1 MPIQTVAISNTFNE
15 LRVATNSVI
24 DEVNNLSNG
33 VGNIII
39 DSITANTY
47 VGVSSNLN
55 ISGNTGSDV
64 VSLTSETLRVV
75 GTNGITTNINS
86 SSNTISVD
94 LGSSLSL
101 STLALTG
108 ATANTFDITGGI
120 RLNGTTTGYVGLQVA
135 TSGTNQTYTLP
146 ASDGLSGQVLQTDG
160 VGSLSWVNQS
170 AGGGGGGGGSG
181 TSTSRTAFTATGG
194 QTTFSL
200 TYTVGQIDVYM
211 NGSKLVANN
220 DFTATN
226 GTSIVLATGAV
237 AGDVIDAVTY
247 SSQWISS
254 GSNLYY
260 ADGNIGVGTTNPSAR
275 IHAASANTAF
285 AVGTIRLDGANATGV
300 IDAPTTINAVTGGGA
315 GNGGS
320 QLYFQTRAENGSL
333 TERLRINQLG
343 RVGIGTVTPN
353 TELDVIGTVTA
364 TTFSGSG
371 ASLSS
376 INATSITTGTVGTA
390 RLATGTANTL
400 TYLRGDQTWATVSAG
415 GDGATITND
424 TTTNASTY
432 YPVLAN
438 NQTSGTLSAANTS
451 STKLYYN
458 PSTGTLNATV
468 FNSLSDESLKENV
481 SIISN
486 AVSTVRQLEGVS
498 FTWKENG
505 IKSYG
510 VIAQQLEKILPELVA
525 GDDKKTVNYSGLIA
539 FLINS
544 IKELDDRVRQL
555 EAK

>member
-24 DEVNNLSNG
+24 GEVNNLSNG
-33 VGNIII
+33 VGNIVI

-75 GTNGITTNINS
+75 GTNGITTNVNS
-86 SSNTISVD
+86 SSNTISVN

-108 ATANTFDITGGI
+108 ATPNTFDITGGI

-146 ASDGLSGQVLQTDG
+146 ASDGLSGQVLQTNG

-320 QLYFQTRAENGSL
+320 QLYFQTREENGSL

-371 ASLSS
+371 ASLTS
-376 INATSITTGTVGTA
+376 INAS
-390 RLATGTANTL
+390 N
-400 TYLRGDQTWATVSAG
+400 VS
-415 GDGATITND
+415 
-424 TTTNASTY
+424 
-432 YPVLAN
+432 
-438 NQTSGTLSAANTS
+438 SGTLDNARTTAASANGASTIVTRDAAGNFVANTISLTNFAVGVASPAANTKVDILGS
-451 STKLYYN
+451 QAGNIVAVAALN
-458 PSTGTLNATV
+458 IDCSTGNFFTKTIAADSTFTFSNVPASRAYGFTLELTHT
-468 FNSLSDESLKENV
+468 SGNV
-481 SIISN
+481 TWPG
-486 AVSTVRQLEGVS
+486 TVRWPANTAPTLTTSKTHLFMFV
-498 FTWKENG
+498 T
-505 IKSYG
+505 
-510 VIAQQLEKILPELVA
+510 
-525 GDDKKTVNYSGLIA
+525 DDSGSRWRGSSLLNYD
-539 FLINS
+539 N
-544 IKELDDRVRQL
+544 
-555 EAK
+555 

>member
-24 DEVNNLSNG
+24 GEVNNLSNG
-33 VGNIII
+33 VGNIVI

-108 ATANTFDITGGI
+108 ATANTLNITGGI

-146 ASDGLSGQVLQTDG
+146 ASDGLNGQILQTDG
-160 VGSLSWVNQS
+160 VGFLSWVNQS

-226 GTSIVLATGAV
+226 GTSIVLVTGAV

-300 IDAPTTINAVTGGGA
+300 IDAPTTINAITGGGA

-320 QLYFQTRAENGSL
+320 QLYFQTREENGSL

-415 GDGATITND
+415 GATLSND
-424 TTTNASTY
+424 TTTNTNTF
-432 YPVLAN
+432 YPAMAN
-438 NQTSGTLSAANTS
+438 NATSGSLTSAVVS
-451 STKLYYN
+451 STKFYFN